1 MYYILSYLFKNEN
14 LNTLFTV
21 FFSSF
26 DNELCNVDYKNK
38 INTGDEIIFE
48 FENQIIKTNVQNI
61 EFVSEDEPTKY
72 TYKIDFSI
80 PYDFLR
86 NKRGRFSIAIL
97 GKYQKIQ
104 LMSSEDSVFI
114 GKGYQIFNFGEPSDK
129 TPNNG
134 RWEIINKTIYKIT
147 ISNDLDNEN
156 YITLLGAGFEKDCK
170 VNLINNDTKEIT
182 IPQWSFSSATKIIF
196 SISKNTVQNLSAGIY
211 DIVIQNQ
218 SEISNVNENT
228 SSTFKVMIAPAIE
241 ISNSNNLHG
250 AIVLGEEQSLYIS
263 GEHFLDGK
271 MKGYTNIQFDFFL
284 NGYEEKQTYILTNDI
299 KGRIK
304 NKTSSLFI
312 GDDKFDPEL
321 LIINENLLCINIKK
335 NVTNRNGLY
344 NDKLTTSNIQNVSI
358 YDIICNINAQEIAV
372 TVFSYPEEYHYI
384 ASFAA
389 PLYAIFN
396 IQNVLNTNNSDN
408 FDISSPKMII
418 EPSIHQY
425 EEPFAKEFN
434 INLIGFYGS
443 NTSIPVT
450 KFFYKNCESKYAS
463 VYINVIY
470 KITHE
475 NKRYEFVIPHNSTN
489 YKPYVTNIARPIECE
504 NDKTPLY
511 NSIFID
517 YVVTDKDI
525 EYFPHSSDMSDYG
538 LNSSLTNADNIALTS
553 TYKGQINE
561 FIKFMQKFGKDIHAI
576 NAEVVLEFNFSSV
589 HVSSGNTRK
598 QNTISHTK
606 NDAKYVSNAV
616 PITFANEIRNKKN
629 MESFK
634 ESVINVGTE
643 AALDFALNDY
653 YFSTNDNGFFQKN
666 NQETRESIKKAVLFA
681 YYALVESS
689 IELKYTQKLIKQF
702 CNSMYAFLNGETNS
716 VTIHDV
722 ILNPSY
728 VLSVNDIAK
737 IMDNNSD
744 FTPPFHEDMHPRYYI
759 TQELQSDIVKSMVM
773 ILRNCSELHELN
785 KLLKTTLKSKL
796 TFESIQNSD
805 NFTLP
810 STSVH
815 SMCKHILDSIIFC
828 STDTGA
834 NLYKQIAKIIIPDAL
849 IISGANTTFTF
860 AEQIPQEKDY
870 YMLVPYPDII
880 DPSTDAPSSL
890 SYIDYGAPILQ
901 SINNILKLQNG
912 KCVINPE
919 KDEVL
924 YYKDQIANVMN
935 KWITKTTFLL
945 ISDSGKYTG
954 SNIYA
959 APSELF
965 RHYIQTINSSLIGSP
980 LANIINNVDSIK
992 INIEEGKQENSIS
1005 NKLGKQL
1012 IENIIDNYENIGTAV
1027 LKSDPARTDNDS
1039 IEEKALFQKGDML
1052 TIFVSISGNIGATS
1066 VSINN
1071 LFARCIDPTNN
1082 NCSSFKQYIINNKG
1096 DRIKPLVYAILVPI
1110 IDDFIE

>member
-14 LNTLFTV
+14 PNTIFTV

-26 DNELCNVDYKNK
+26 DNELCNNDYKNK
-38 INTGDEIIFE
+38 ISTGDEIIFE
-48 FENQIIKTNVQNI
+48 FENQIIKTTVQNI
-61 EFVSEDEPTKY
+61 EFVSEDEPKKY
-72 TYKIDFSI
+72 TYKIEFSI
-80 PYDFLR
+80 PYDFLK
-86 NKRGRFSIAIL
+86 NKRGRFAIAIL
-97 GKYQKIQ
+97 GKYQKLQ
-104 LMSSEDSVFI
+104 LMSSEDSIFI
-114 GKGYQIFNFGEPSDK
+114 GKGWQIFNFGEPDEQI
-129 TPNNG
+129 PNNG

-170 VNLINNDTKEIT
+170 VNLINNDTQEIAT
-182 IPQWSFSSATKIIF
+182 PQWSFSSATKIIF
-196 SISKNTVQNLSAGIY
+196 SISKNTVQNLNAGIY
-211 DIVIQNQ
+211 DIVVKNP
-218 SEISNVNENT
+218 SEVDHVDENHST
-228 SSTFKVMIAPAIE
+228 TFKVMIAPNIE

-250 AIVLGEEQSLYIS
+250 AVLLGEEQSLYIS
-263 GEHFLDGK
+263 GEHLLDGK

-284 NGYEEKQTYILTNDI
+284 NGCEEKQSYILTNDI

-304 NKTSSLFI
+304 NKISSVFI
-312 GDDKFDPEL
+312 GDEKFDPEL
-321 LIINENLLCINIKK
+321 LFINENLLCINIKK
-335 NVTNRNGLY
+335 NITSRKGLQGE
-344 NDKLTTSNIQNVSI
+344 KLTSSNIQNASI
-358 YDIICNINAQEIAV
+358 HDIIYNINVQEIAV
-372 TVFSYPEEYHYI
+372 TVFVYPEDNHYI
-384 ASFAA
+384 SSFPS
-389 PLYAIFN
+389 PLYVIFN

-418 EPSIHQY
+418 EPTIHQY
-425 EEPFAKEFN
+425 EEPFAKEYN

-450 KFFYKNCESKYAS
+450 KFFYKNCESKYAT
-463 VYINVIY
+463 VYVNVIY

-475 NKRYEFVIPHNSTN
+475 NKVYEFVIPHNSTN

-504 NDKTPLY
+504 NEKTPHY

-517 YVVTDKDI
+517 YVITEKDI
-525 EYFPHSSDMSDYG
+525 EYFPHSSDTSDYG
-538 LNSSLTNADNIALTS
+538 LNSSLTNADNIAIPS

-561 FIKFMQKFGKDIHAI
+561 FIKFMQKFNKDISKV

-589 HVSSGNTRK
+589 YVSSGNTRK

-606 NDAKYVSNAV
+606 NNAKYVSNAI
-616 PITFANEIRNKKN
+616 PITFANEIKIKKN

-653 YFSTNDNGFFQKN
+653 YFSNDDNGFFQKN
-666 NQETRESIKKAVLFA
+666 NPETRESIKKAVLFA

-689 IELKYTQKLIKQF
+689 NEEKYTQKLIKQF
-702 CNSMYAFLNGETNS
+702 YNSMYAFLNGETNT

-722 ILNPSY
+722 ILKPSY
-728 VLSVNDIAK
+728 VLSANDITK

-744 FTPPFHEDMHPRYYI
+744 FMPPFHEDMRPKHYI
-759 TQELQSDIVKSMVM
+759 TQDLQSDIVKSMVM
-773 ILRNCSELHELN
+773 ILRNCSELQELN
-785 KLLKTTLKSKL
+785 KLLKTSRSKM

-810 STSVH
+810 SASAH
-815 SMCKHILDSIIFC
+815 SMCKHIVDSIIFC
-828 STDTGA
+828 STDSGS

-880 DPSTDAPSSL
+880 DPVTDNPTSL

-901 SINNILKLQNG
+901 SINNILKLQSG
-912 KCVINPE
+912 KCIINPE

-945 ISDSGKYTG
+945 ISDSGKYNG

-1012 IENIIDNYENIGTAV
+1012 IENIIDNYENIGSAV
-1027 LKSDPARTDNDS
+1027 LKSDPTRTENDS

-1071 LFARCIDPTNN
+1071 LFARCVDPTNN